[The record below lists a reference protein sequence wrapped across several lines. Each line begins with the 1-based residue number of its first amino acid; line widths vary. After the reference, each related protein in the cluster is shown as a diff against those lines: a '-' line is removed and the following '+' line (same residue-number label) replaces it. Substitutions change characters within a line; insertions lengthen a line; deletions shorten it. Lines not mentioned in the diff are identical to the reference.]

1 MSTTDKMIRYR
12 LPGDK
17 LIRTCSEKLTKT
29 TAWRIQGA
37 IIIPDVQPV
46 QISKLPEVMEYRED
60 VAAEEVAMPVAVVRR
75 GRKPKQA

>member
-1 MSTTDKMIRYR
+1 MSTNDKMIRYR

-37 IIIPDVQPV
+37 IILPDVQPV
-46 QISKLPEVMEYRED
+46 QISKLPEVLEYREE
-60 VAAEEVAMPVAVVRR
+60 VASEEVVKPVVRR
-75 GRKPKQA
+75 GRKPKNA